1 MCSRTI
7 LAFWASRRPTRS
19 GLHHAAADAARWR
32 DGAFIPGSFTD
43 KMLLERRSNSIS
55 FCVDQTWRNKDS
67 LGPAQFPVLCSVVV
81 GSFIWGGGGM
91 ADSVQPTQ
99 RNLYQKGVT
108 GTYRDG
114 TGTLYTEQLKKLS
127 CCFADV
133 WCVARTPRR
142 ENLPGVYDVYC
153 NARWVE
159 ICGTHAMYDNH
170 AFSLIGP
177 RKKVRIHRV
186 PHQTRQ

>member
-7 LAFWASRRPTRS
+7 LAFWASLRPTRS

-114 TGTLYTEQLKKLS
+114 TYGWCTGSGHGERAASRTCGASRERRAGRTCRVYTTCTVTRVGLKY
-127 CCFADV
+127 
-133 WCVARTPRR
+133 VARMQCTTTTPF
-142 ENLPGVYDVYC
+142 P
-153 NARWVE
+153 
-159 ICGTHAMYDNH
+159 
-170 AFSLIGP
+170 
-177 RKKVRIHRV
+177 
-186 PHQTRQ
+186 

>member
-1 MCSRTI
+1 
-7 LAFWASRRPTRS
+7 
-19 GLHHAAADAARWR
+19 
-32 DGAFIPGSFTD
+32 
-43 KMLLERRSNSIS
+43 MLLERRSNSIS

-114 TGTLYTEQLKKLS
+114 TGTL
-127 CCFADV
+127 V
-133 WCVARTPRR
+133 VRR
-142 ENLPGVYDVYC
+142 ANAAPGELAGC
-153 NARWVE
+153 IR
-159 ICGTHAMYDNH
+159 
-170 AFSLIGP
+170 
-177 RKKVRIHRV
+177 RV
-186 PHQTRQ
+186 L

>member
-1 MCSRTI
+1 MKRGRRRALARLAGSNGCVKRSPSLSVAHQSHVFSAI

-114 TGTLYTEQLKKLS
+114 TGTLYMDGAPGAGTASEPLRGR
-127 CCFADV
+127 V
-133 WCVARTPRR
+133 VRR
-142 ENLPGVYDVYC
+142 ANAAPGELAGC
-153 NARWVE
+153 IR
-159 ICGTHAMYDNH
+159 
-170 AFSLIGP
+170 
-177 RKKVRIHRV
+177 RV
-186 PHQTRQ
+186 L

>member
-1 MCSRTI
+1 
-7 LAFWASRRPTRS
+7 
-19 GLHHAAADAARWR
+19 
-32 DGAFIPGSFTD
+32 
-43 KMLLERRSNSIS
+43 MLLERRSNSIS

-127 CCFADV
+127 WPISSDV
-133 WCVARTPRR
+133 P
-142 ENLPGVYDVYC
+142 
-153 NARWVE
+153 
-159 ICGTHAMYDNH
+159 THAQH
-170 AFSLIGP
+170 SA
-177 RKKVRIHRV
+177 KKAVDEGAYSTLHPMSFV
-186 PHQTRQ
+186 QTREIDEPTFSETYGNFGIRSDVRRRPAHPPASCLPPSPHPL